1 MRITDQSRT
10 GDVQVTFV
18 EDDDGA
24 FYVHWLALGHDF
36 AMVFIG
42 VSDVDEVNR
51 IHKFV
56 LNSIARL
63 DSNIGAAQGVSFTVN

>member
-1 MRITDQSRT
+1 VKITDQSRT

-18 EDDDGA
+18 EDEAGA
-24 FYVHWLALGHDF
+24 FYVHWLALGKDF
-36 AMVFIG
+36 AMVFVG
-42 VSDVDEVNR
+42 VSDLEECNR

-56 LNSIARL
+56 LNSMARL